1 MRLIGSFNTEK
12 HALRFWSYIKKQGV
26 ESSLEKADSPKEAN
40 WEVWIAEED
49 QVDSAFSFLNEF
61 QANPEDQK
69 YEVSSQIEKDAKTRK
84 PSKNRGF
91 REFNL
96 RDKWQRTDRSA
107 GTMTLSLIITCVAV
121 FLLSGMGKNTELVG
135 GFFISDPVKVDGQL
149 SEFLSGEIWRVF
161 TPIFLHF
168 NFLHILFNMFWLHD
182 LGGQIEKRK
191 GPKFFISFILLIA
204 LVSNLTQF
212 TLTGPAFGGMSG
224 VVYGLFGYVW
234 VKTRLDPADGFRLDP
249 MVAMIMFGFFLICFT
264 GVFGGIANW
273 AHAGGLAVGLA
284 WGYGSAYRWNQGRK

>member
-1 MRLIGSFNTEK
+1 MRRVGDFNTEK
-12 HALRFWSYIKKQGV
+12 QALRFWSYLKNQGI
-26 ESSLEKADSPKEAN
+26 ESSLEEGEGSQN
-40 WEVWIAEED
+40 SGWEIWVAEED
-49 QVDSAFSFLNEF
+49 QVSSAFAFFEEF

-69 YEVSSQIEKDAKTRK
+69 YISTSQKEKEVK
-84 PSKNRGF
+84 PTHPTGSRGF
-91 REFNL
+91 KQFNL
-96 RDKWQRTDRSA
+96 RDKWQRGDRYP

-121 FLLSGMGKNTELVG
+121 FLLSGMGRNTELMG
-135 GFFISDPVKVDGQL
+135 GFFISEKVNGEL
-149 SEFLSGEIWRVF
+149 SEFLAGEIWRVF

-168 NFLHILFNMFWLHD
+168 NFLHILFNMYWLHE
-182 LGGQIEKRK
+182 LGSQIERKK

-204 LVSNLTQF
+204 LVSNLVQF
-212 TLTGPAFGGMSG
+212 ILTGPAFGGMSG

-264 GVFGGIANW
+264 GIFGGIANW

-284 WGYGSAYRWNQGRK
+284 WGYGSAYRWNHGRK

>member
-12 HALRFWSYIKKQGV
+12 HALRFWSYIKKQGI
-26 ESSLEKADSPKEAN
+26 ESSLEKADSPKEVN

-49 QVDSAFSFLNEF
+49 QVDSAFSFLSEF
-61 QANPEDQK
+61 QADPEDKK
-69 YEVSSQIEKDAKTRK
+69 YEVSSQIEKDAKTK
-84 PSKNRGF
+84 NPSRNRGF

-135 GFFISDPVKVDGQL
+135 GFFISARKVDGQL
-149 SEFLSGEIWRVF
+149 SEFLNGEIWRVF

>member
-12 HALRFWSYIKKQGV
+12 HALRFWSYIKKQGI
-26 ESSLEKADSPKEAN
+26 ESSLEKADSPKEVN

-49 QVDSAFSFLNEF
+49 KVDSAFSFLSEF
-61 QANPEDQK
+61 QADPEDQK
-69 YEVSSQIEKDAKTRK
+69 YEVSSQIEKDAKTRN
-84 PSKNRGF
+84 PPRNRGF

-135 GFFISDPVKVDGQL
+135 GFFISEKVDGQL
-149 SEFLSGEIWRVF
+149 SEFLNGEIWRVF

>member
-1 MRLIGSFNTEK
+1 M
-12 HALRFWSYIKKQGV
+12 
-26 ESSLEKADSPKEAN
+26 
-40 WEVWIAEED
+40 
-49 QVDSAFSFLNEF
+49 DSAFSFLSEF
-61 QANPEDQK
+61 QADPEDQK
-69 YEVSSQIEKDAKTRK
+69 YEVSSQIEKDAKTK
-84 PSKNRGF
+84 NPSRNRGF

-135 GFFISDPVKVDGQL
+135 GFFISEKVDGQL
-149 SEFLSGEIWRVF
+149 SEFLNGEIWRVF